1 MAEGT
6 VGRVTR
12 VRVVVTGRVQGVSFR
27 SSLREVARRYLVQ
40 GWVKNNPDGSLEAVL
55 QGREEN
61 LGHVLDW
68 ARHGPPGA
76 VVTEFKTELL
86 EPSVGV
92 GDFQIRP

>member
-1 MAEGT
+1 LAEDP
-6 VGRVTR
+6 VGRITR

-27 SSLREVARRYLVQ
+27 SSLMEVARRYRVQ

-61 LGHVLDW
+61 LSHVLDW

-76 VVTEFKTELL
+76 VVTELKTELL
-86 EPSVGV
+86 EPSTDV
-92 GDFQIRP
+92 GDFQIRL